1 VLRPR
6 LLFGLTGLAT
16 IAALTLSA
24 CDSGDD
30 GDANN
35 LSKGEFASK
44 GNSLC
49 TKAESERGQLLQRLP
64 PTPSGAADAQ
74 KLQRVVTIDR
84 ELVRRV
90 DDLVPPQGEEDRVD
104 RVLDAWRRRANVE
117 HQYADTVAAMQ
128 ESQTL
133 AIFTSSLAQV
143 EVTANL
149 SATQLGMTQCTRGP
163 TIAG

>member
-1 VLRPR
+1 VLRAR
-6 LLFGLTGLAT
+6 LLISVAALAT
-16 IAALTLSA
+16 IAVVTLSA
-24 CDSGDD
+24 CDSGDA

-44 GNSLC
+44 ANSLC
-49 TKAESERGQLLQRLP
+49 TKAESERGQLLQQLS

-74 KLQRVVTIDR
+74 KLQRIVTIDR

-90 DDLVPPQGEEDRVD
+90 DDLVPPQAEEDRVD
-104 RVLDAWRRRANVE
+104 RVLDAWRQRANVE
-117 HQYADTVAAMQ
+117 HQYADAVAAMQ
-128 ESQTL
+128 DPQTL

-163 TIAG
+163 TIAA

>member
-6 LLFGLTGLAT
+6 LLVSLAAFAA
-16 IAALTLSA
+16 IAAILPA
-24 CDSGDD
+24 CDSGDG
-30 GDANN
+30 GDADN

-49 TKAESERGQLLQRLP
+49 KKADAERVQVLQQLSS
-64 PTPSGAADAQ
+64 TPSGAADAQ
-74 KLQRVVTIDR
+74 KLQRIVTIDR

-117 HQYADTVAAMQ
+117 HQYADAVAAMQ
-128 ESQTL
+128 APQTL
-133 AIFTSSLAQV
+133 AVFTETLAQV
-143 EVTANL
+143 DVTADL
-149 SATQLGMTQCTRGP
+149 SATQLGMTQCTRG
-163 TIAG
+163 AS